1 MKILLQA
8 ALSGAVMSL
17 SLPVLACPG
26 AEAQHTA
33 QASVPQKDVVL
44 TGVVT
49 QEGCP
54 QDAEAMSCTGYVL
67 TADNNKG
74 RFMITKGD
82 VAKKLVKKAEKG
94 ATRVQVKGDVL
105 DQDGRPMLHVATFKV
120 MGNA

>member
-1 MKILLQA
+1 M
-8 ALSGAVMSL
+8 GAVMSL

-74 RFMITKGD
+74 RFMIFKSD
-82 VAKKLVKKAEKG
+82 VGQKLVKKAEKK

-105 DQDGRPMLHVATFKV
+105 DQDGKAMLHVATFKMV
-120 MGNA
+120 GSA